1 MNIAIP
7 LEKYKYNKYLF
18 LEPIDNTII
27 KDSIFH
33 RIILSNDL
41 ICMNN
46 INIKID
52 LSNVVI
58 EKYYNKYKC
67 TVDIMSEYTK
77 NIVDIEKSILNSINV
92 ENKSKKLNINEQ
104 FNTGFIR
111 IFSNT
116 ELQNKLYNKFSII
129 LKISGIWET
138 QDEYGITFKFYTL

>member
-7 LEKYKYNKYLF
+7 LEKYKYNRYLF

-58 EKYYNKYKC
+58 EKYYNK
-67 TVDIMSEYTK
+67 
-77 NIVDIEKSILNSINV
+77 
-92 ENKSKKLNINEQ
+92 
-104 FNTGFIR
+104 
-111 IFSNT
+111 
-116 ELQNKLYNKFSII
+116 
-129 LKISGIWET
+129 
-138 QDEYGITFKFYTL
+138 

>member
-7 LEKYKYNKYLF
+7 LEKYKYNRYLF

-67 TVDIMSEYTK
+67 TIDVMSEYTK
-77 NIVDIEKSILNSINV
+77 NIVNIEKSILNSINV

-104 FNTGFIR
+104 FNTGYIR

-116 ELQNKLYNKFSII
+116 ELQNRLYNKFSII

>member
-67 TVDIMSEYTK
+67 TIDVMSEYTK

-104 FNTGFIR
+104 FNTGSIR

-116 ELQNKLYNKFSII
+116 ELQNRLYNKFSII